1 MLKLVFAGT
10 PDVAVPSLKAF
21 AADPRFDVVGVI
33 TRPDAP
39 TGRGRKLT
47 PSPVK
52 ATALELGL
60 PVIDLKPRS
69 PEFMEALNNLHADI
83 AAVIAYG
90 NILPKNV
97 LDAVPMGWYN
107 LHFSNLPKWRGAAPA
122 QRAIWAGDPTTG
134 ADVFKVGEGLDDGPI
149 VASLTIEL
157 TGRETSGELLDRLAE
172 EGAPMYV
179 DALAAVG
186 EGTATFT
193 AQPAEGL
200 EYAHKITVEDARIS
214 WTDEAEA
221 IDRQVRACTPH
232 PGAWTEL
239 FAEGPIADNDEPAA
253 KPLTLHILAAQPAD
267 QSNPNTPAELQ
278 PGELKVGKKN
288 VWVGTGSTP
297 LELTQVKAQ
306 GKKVVVAAAD
316 TFRAAAIEQLTEW
329 SNRAGVDIIAQQ
341 EGSDPAAVIYDACQA
356 AKSRHADILLCDTA
370 GRLHNKKNLMEELR
384 KIYRI
389 LEKEYPEAYLETLVV
404 LDGTTGQNALVQARQ
419 FAEVANVTGIILT
432 KLDGTAKGGIAV
444 AIQSELDIPV
454 KYIGVGESIDDLQ
467 KFDANSFVDALFD
480 IHPDEN

>member
-1 MLKLVFAGT
+1 
-10 PDVAVPSLKAF
+10 
-21 AADPRFDVVGVI
+21 
-33 TRPDAP
+33 
-39 TGRGRKLT
+39 
-47 PSPVK
+47 
-52 ATALELGL
+52 
-60 PVIDLKPRS
+60 
-69 PEFMEALNNLHADI
+69 MEALNNLHADI

-239 FAEGPIADNDEPAA
+239 FAEGPIADNDESTA
-253 KPLTLHILAAQPAD
+253 KSLALHILAAQPAD

-306 GKKVVVAAAD
+306 GKKAMRAAD
-316 TFRAAAIEQLTEW
+316 WARGARL
-329 SNRAGVDIIAQQ
+329 S
-341 EGSDPAAVIYDACQA
+341 PAACV
-356 AKSRHADILLCDTA
+356 R
-370 GRLHNKKNLMEELR
+370 
-384 KIYRI
+384 
-389 LEKEYPEAYLETLVV
+389 
-404 LDGTTGQNALVQARQ
+404 
-419 FAEVANVTGIILT
+419 
-432 KLDGTAKGGIAV
+432 
-444 AIQSELDIPV
+444 
-454 KYIGVGESIDDLQ
+454 
-467 KFDANSFVDALFD
+467 
-480 IHPDEN
+480 

>member
-186 EGTATFT
+186 GHCHIHRATGRRPGIR
-193 AQPAEGL
+193 AQNHGGRCSYQLDGRGRGHRP
-200 EYAHKITVEDARIS
+200 S
-214 WTDEAEA
+214 
-221 IDRQVRACTPH
+221 
-232 PGAWTEL
+232 
-239 FAEGPIADNDEPAA
+239 
-253 KPLTLHILAAQPAD
+253 
-267 QSNPNTPAELQ
+267 
-278 PGELKVGKKN
+278 
-288 VWVGTGSTP
+288 GS
-297 LELTQVKAQ
+297 
-306 GKKVVVAAAD
+306 
-316 TFRAAAIEQLTEW
+316 
-329 SNRAGVDIIAQQ
+329 
-341 EGSDPAAVIYDACQA
+341 
-356 AKSRHADILLCDTA
+356 
-370 GRLHNKKNLMEELR
+370 RLHATSWGMDR
-384 KIYRI
+384 
-389 LEKEYPEAYLETLVV
+389 TVC
-404 LDGTTGQNALVQARQ
+404 GG
-419 FAEVANVTGIILT
+419 ANRR
-432 KLDGTAKGGIAV
+432 
-444 AIQSELDIPV
+444 
-454 KYIGVGESIDDLQ
+454 
-467 KFDANSFVDALFD
+467 
-480 IHPDEN
+480 

>member
-107 LHFSNLPKWRGAAPA
+107 LHFSNLPKWRG
-122 QRAIWAGDPTTG
+122 
-134 ADVFKVGEGLDDGPI
+134 EGLDDGPI
-149 VASLTIEL
+149 IASLTIEL

-239 FAEGPIADNDEPAA
+239 FAEGPIADNDESTA
-253 KPLTLHILAAQPAD
+253 KSLALHILAAQPAD

-306 GKKVVVAAAD
+306 GKKAMRAAD
-316 TFRAAAIEQLTEW
+316 WARGARL
-329 SNRAGVDIIAQQ
+329 S
-341 EGSDPAAVIYDACQA
+341 PAACV
-356 AKSRHADILLCDTA
+356 R
-370 GRLHNKKNLMEELR
+370 
-384 KIYRI
+384 
-389 LEKEYPEAYLETLVV
+389 
-404 LDGTTGQNALVQARQ
+404 
-419 FAEVANVTGIILT
+419 
-432 KLDGTAKGGIAV
+432 
-444 AIQSELDIPV
+444 
-454 KYIGVGESIDDLQ
+454 
-467 KFDANSFVDALFD
+467 
-480 IHPDEN
+480 

>member
-21 AADPRFDVVGVI
+21 ATDPRFDVVGVI
-33 TRPDAP
+33 TRLDAP

-69 PEFMEALNNLHADI
+69 PEFMEALNDLHADI

-193 AQPAEGL
+193 AQPAESL
-200 EYAHKITVEDARIS
+200 EYAHKITVKDARIS

-221 IDRQVRACTPH
+221 IDRQIRACTPH

-239 FAEGPIADNDEPAA
+239 FAEGPIADNDESTA
-253 KPLTLHILAAQPAD
+253 KSLALHILAAQPAD

-306 GKKVVVAAAD
+306 GKKAMRAAD
-316 TFRAAAIEQLTEW
+316 WARGARL
-329 SNRAGVDIIAQQ
+329 S
-341 EGSDPAAVIYDACQA
+341 PAACV
-356 AKSRHADILLCDTA
+356 R
-370 GRLHNKKNLMEELR
+370 
-384 KIYRI
+384 
-389 LEKEYPEAYLETLVV
+389 
-404 LDGTTGQNALVQARQ
+404 
-419 FAEVANVTGIILT
+419 
-432 KLDGTAKGGIAV
+432 
-444 AIQSELDIPV
+444 
-454 KYIGVGESIDDLQ
+454 
-467 KFDANSFVDALFD
+467 
-480 IHPDEN
+480 